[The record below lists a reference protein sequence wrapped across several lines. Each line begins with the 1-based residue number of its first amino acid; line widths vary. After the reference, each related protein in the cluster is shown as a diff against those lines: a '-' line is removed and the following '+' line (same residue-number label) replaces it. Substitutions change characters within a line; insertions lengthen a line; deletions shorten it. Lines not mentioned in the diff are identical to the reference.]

1 MAFCNKCGA
10 QLPDGA
16 NACPSC
22 GAPVEKSE
30 GVADMAQNIINT
42 TDATAEFDPSD
53 IENNKILSL
62 FAYLGI
68 LFLIPLL
75 AAPNSK
81 FARFHTN
88 QGLVLF
94 LADIILS
101 VVMSIFAFIPVVGW
115 ILVGIVGGI
124 LGIIFLV
131 LMILGIVNAV
141 TGKAKELP
149 VIGKI
154 KILK

>member
-16 NACPSC
+16 NACPAC
-22 GAPVEKSE
+22 GAPVEKSASA
-30 GVADMAQNIINT
+30 ADMAQNIMNT

-81 FARFHTN
+81 YARFHTN

-101 VVMSIFAFIPVVGW
+101 VLMSIFMLIPVVGW
-115 ILVGIVGGI
+115 VLVGIVGGI